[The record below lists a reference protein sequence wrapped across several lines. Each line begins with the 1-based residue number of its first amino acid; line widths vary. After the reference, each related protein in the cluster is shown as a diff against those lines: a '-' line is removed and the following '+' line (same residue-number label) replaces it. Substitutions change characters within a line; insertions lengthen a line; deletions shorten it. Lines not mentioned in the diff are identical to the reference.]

1 MKEKLE
7 IEKQSWEQNYIK
19 KQENW
24 IIQKERELKDQVK
37 RERDKEIELL
47 INRLESESTLGR
59 EEADRA
65 AENRIKR
72 IRDKYESEL
81 KEVEKTER
89 DTMERYNNLKAKYNE
104 IEGEYERL
112 KVVCRQKEKDMEGI
126 KKLTDTLQDERNR
139 LADVIR
145 QDFSDRLIFTE
156 EENKRIKLDMVE
168 LKSRHQYELDKRKEE
183 FEKLQKE
190 KADELDTVHEK
201 YLLFIYF

>member
-201 YLLFIYF
+201 YLLFICF